1 MSSVSRCS
9 SAGGAKSGNSP
20 RFFLSIHTDKNEER
34 IMNLTRASKELFRR
48 TPDECFPSLG
58 TLLQHVQWQKQ
69 EALEAWQPPRALSVQ
84 AVESDLLMLDA
95 GNDGTFTM
103 NDWSFG
109 QLCRLSGVAKE
120 TVNRLTP
127 DTAARVFS
135 ETLPRGNKPL
145 QLFTLAGQLRSIHA
159 ASYTRLFN
167 ADLLALIQDAAVG
180 FEPPPKGFNGA
191 TGLYGGE
198 QDMFVFLI
206 DPTGWTEIGGESF
219 AAGMFVWNSEVGNR
233 SLGISTFWWQA
244 ICANHIVW
252 DVTDVHEYT
261 RKHTANV
268 HDALDD
274 IRFAIQSLVQKR
286 DQRRDG
292 FAKAVKRAMDIT
304 LGSDAD
310 EIQKTLSQVGIS
322 RVLGKQAIELA
333 QEKGRFT
340 IFAMVDAL
348 TRIAG
353 RIANA
358 GDRVEV
364 DHKAGQL
371 LALAA

>member
-1 MSSVSRCS
+1 
-9 SAGGAKSGNSP
+9 
-20 RFFLSIHTDKNEER
+20 
-34 IMNLTRASKELFRR
+34 MNLTRASKELFRR
-48 TPDECFPSLG
+48 RPDECFPSLG
-58 TLLQHVQWQKQ
+58 VLSQHVQWQKQ
-69 EALEAWQPPRALSVQ
+69 EALEAWQPPRALRVQ

-167 ADLLALIQDAAVG
+167 ADLLDLIRETAVG
-180 FEPPPKGFNGA
+180 FEPPPKGCNGG

-198 QDMFVFLI
+198 QDAFCFLI
-206 DPTGWTEIGGESF
+206 DPAGWTEIAGEAF
-219 AAGMFVWNSEVGNR
+219 APGMFVWNSEVGCR
-233 SLGISTFWWQA
+233 SVGIQTFWFQA

-252 DVTDVHEYT
+252 DATEIVEFS
-261 RKHTANV
+261 RKHTSNV

-286 DQRRDG
+286 DQRRDA
-292 FAKAVKRAMDIT
+292 FVKAVQQAMVTT
-304 LGSDAD
+304 LGSDA
-310 EIQKTLSQVGIS
+310 EEVQKAMSQQGIPRTLV
-322 RVLGKQAIELA
+322 KEAIEIA

-340 IFAMVDAL
+340 IFSMVDAL

-353 RIANA
+353 KIVNA
-358 GDRVEV
+358 GERIQV
-364 DHKAGQL
+364 DQKAASL
-371 LALAA
+371 LALAV